1 MRFIKKYLRDRIR
14 GIIVWAISMAV
25 VGATYYLFNL
35 PWEAIRYVFIL
46 NTFFYLVFMAF
57 DLYRYVE
64 KKQQLKQLT
73 NAIAYRSNFIEP
85 VGNSIE
91 SDYMDMLNI
100 LIDAKN
106 RLTTQY
112 DRGHTEMLDYY
123 SMWVHQIKTPIA
135 ALDLMIQTT
144 QDANKSSMAVELFK
158 VEQYVNMALNYLR
171 LDSEDSDFIF
181 KPVDVEM
188 CVKQVV
194 KKYRRIFIE
203 KKLGIV
209 LHIEEGSKIVTDEKW
224 LVFALEQVLSN
235 ALKYTSEG
243 DITISYAKG
252 QLIIEDTGCGIQP
265 EDLPRVFEKGFTG
278 YNGRL
283 NTKATGI
290 GLYLTKRILEKLS
303 LNVDVQSEVGKGTK
317 VIILTSL

>member
-73 NAIAYRSNFIEP
+73 NAIAFRSNFIEP

-171 LDSEDSDFIF
+171 LDSEDSDFVF

>member
-1 MRFIKKYLRDRIR
+1 MQAIKKYLRDRIR
-14 GIIVWAISMAV
+14 GIIVWAISMGIV
-25 VGATYYLFNL
+25 ATTYFMFNL
-35 PWEAIRYVFIL
+35 PREAVQYVFIL
-46 NTFFYLVFMAF
+46 NTFSYLVFMAF

-64 KKQQLKQLT
+64 KKQQLKQSI
-73 NAIAYRSNFIEP
+73 NAVAYRSNFIEP

-91 SDYMDMLNI
+91 SDYIDMVNI
-100 LIDAKN
+100 LIDGKN

-112 DRGHTEMLDYY
+112 DRGRTEMLDYY

-135 ALDLMIQTT
+135 ALDLMIQTS
-144 QDANKSSMAVELFK
+144 QDAHKASMAVELFK

-171 LDSEDSDFIF
+171 LDSEDSDFVF
-181 KPVDVEM
+181 KPVAVEA

-203 KKLGIV
+203 KKLGIS
-209 LHIEEGSKIVTDEKW
+209 LHIEEDARIVTDEKW
-224 LVFALEQVLSN
+224 LVFALEQILSN
-235 ALKYTSEG
+235 ALKYTTEG
-243 DITISYAKG
+243 EITVSYGKG

-265 EDLPRVFEKGFTG
+265 EDLPRIFDKGFTG

-290 GLYLTKRILEKLS
+290 GLYLTKKILEKLS
-303 LNVDVQSEVGKGTK
+303 LRVDVQSSVGKGTK

>member
-14 GIIVWAISMAV
+14 GIIVWAISMAI

-46 NTFFYLVFMAF
+46 NTFVYLVFMAF

-91 SDYMDMLNI
+91 SDYIDMLNI

-171 LDSEDSDFIF
+171 LDSEDSDFVF

>member
-1 MRFIKKYLRDRIR
+1 MKFIKQYLRDRIKS
-14 GIIVWAISMAV
+14 IIVWACSMGIVAL
-25 VGATYYLFNL
+25 TYYLFNL
-35 PWEAIRYVFIL
+35 PWEAIRYVFLL
-46 NTFFYLVFMAF
+46 NTFVYLVFMVF

-64 KKQQLKQLT
+64 KKQYMKQMT
-73 NAIAYRSNFIEP
+73 NAVAFRSNFIETVP
-85 VGNSIE
+85 NSIE
-91 SDYMDMLNI
+91 ADYIEMLNI

-106 RLTTQY
+106 RLTTQN
-112 DRGHTEMLDYY
+112 DRVQTEMLDYY

-135 ALDLMIQTT
+135 ALDLMIQTS
-144 QDANKSSMAVELFK
+144 QDPNKASMAVELFK

-171 LDSEDSDFIF
+171 LDSEDSDFVF
-181 KPVDVEM
+181 KPVEVEI

-203 KKLGIV
+203 KKLGISM
-209 LHIEEGSKIVTDEKW
+209 HIDEGAKIVTDEKW
-224 LVFALEQVLSN
+224 LVFALEQILSN
-235 ALKYTSEG
+235 ALKYTTDGE
-243 DITISYAKG
+243 IVISYAKG

-265 EDLPRVFEKGFTG
+265 EDLPRIFDKGFTG

-290 GLYLTKRILEKLS
+290 GLYLTKKILEKLS
-303 LNVDVQSEVGKGTK
+303 LSVDVQSVVGKGTK